1 MMTDANSSGHLP
13 GWEFGWSRAVFLA
26 VTMLLAGTA
35 PAGTALA
42 GMDRPAVI
50 VPVDTPIT
58 VDGDDQEWRGIQAQ
72 QTIFQGGK
80 PVTQF
85 KLAADKTAF
94 YACAHVRD
102 TSPLLNNTKI
112 LQEVIK
118 GGDAIG
124 FCFLYGKKAR
134 PRLHLPLRH
143 AGHLFRRGGAR
154 GHRQHGHQGRTR
166 LGRQRTD
173 PG

>member
-1 MMTDANSSGHLP
+1 MMTDVNSSGHLP

-58 VDGDDQEWRGIQAQ
+58 VDGDDQEWRGMQAQ

-112 LQEVIK
+112 LQEGRGCS
-118 GGDAIG
+118 GGPQ
-124 FCFLYGKKAR
+124 AR
-134 PRLHLPLRH
+134 RVRRSRTVGRH
-143 AGHLFRRGGAR
+143 WSRDTISLLFRVPRAENTVR
-154 GHRQHGHQGRTR
+154 STS
-166 LGRQRTD
+166 
-173 PG
+173 